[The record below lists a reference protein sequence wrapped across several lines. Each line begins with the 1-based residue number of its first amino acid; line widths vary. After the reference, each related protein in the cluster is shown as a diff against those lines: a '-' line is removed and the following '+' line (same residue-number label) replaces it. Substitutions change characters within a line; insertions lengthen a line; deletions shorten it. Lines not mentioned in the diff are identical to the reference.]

1 MAAFR
6 SSRSLWPLRACD
18 SGGVQ
23 DRIGGPRHLHQ
34 LRIYARN
41 RANRSRCWRMRF
53 VLLILALSATAFADP
68 IKVEL
73 VDGRLVRGGQP
84 YQIKGA
90 GGNTQLELLA
100 KSGGNSIRTWGVD
113 ENTQQLLDDA
123 HANGL
128 SVCLGIWI
136 GQVRQGFNYQD
147 YDQVAKQIDV
157 VLDAVRKY
165 KDHPAVLMWGI
176 GNEMEAPD
184 DGENPALWHHIDF
197 LAREVK
203 SIDPN
208 HPTITVIA
216 EMGGR
221 KIEAMDRLCP
231 NIDIIGIN
239 SYGGASTLFKRYN
252 SSRPVVV
259 TEFGPPGVWE
269 MPKNK
274 FGSVDEWTSTE
285 KGEIYKEVYT
295 EFSADPKCLG
305 SYAFIWGAKEEF
317 SSTWF
322 GMLLPSGE
330 RLAAADVM
338 AELWSGSKPNNLCP
352 RINKLELTSEAMVKP
367 GGEVSAILESSD
379 PEGAELRVEW
389 ILSEDPQNY
398 GGGGDFQAKPLSF
411 PDAIIESSANGA
423 KVKMPEN
430 GGTYR
435 LYAYVYDDADG
446 AAVGNISLKVD
457 GPRMIRSGAATQLPL
472 VIYSEPDQPE
482 TYWPSGYMGNS
493 EAIKVDEK
501 STDNP
506 HKGKHCMRVEFGAT
520 EGWGGVVWQNPPND
534 WGDQP
539 GGYDLTGAQRLNFW
553 ARGVKG
559 GERVNFAF
567 GLIGDDKPYH
577 DTARL
582 DMKVT
587 LDTEWTKYS
596 LPLNGNDLT
605 RIKSAFAWVVE
616 SQGEEIVFY
625 LDDLVV
631 E

>member
-1 MAAFR
+1 M
-6 SSRSLWPLRACD
+6 
-18 SGGVQ
+18 
-23 DRIGGPRHLHQ
+23 RIA
-34 LRIYARN
+34 I
-41 RANRSRCWRMRF
+41 
-53 VLLILALSATAFADP
+53 LLLALTTLASATP

-73 VDGRLVRGGQP
+73 IDGKLHRGGEP

-90 GGNTQLELLA
+90 GGDTALELLA
-100 KSGGNSIRTWGVD
+100 QSGGNSIRTWGVD
-113 ENTQQLLDDA
+113 GNTQQLLDDA

-147 YDQVAKQIDV
+147 YDQVAQQIDL

-203 SIDPN
+203 AIDPN

-231 NIDIIGIN
+231 NIDIIGVN
-239 SYGGASTLFKRYN
+239 SYGGVSTLFRRYRG
-252 SSRPVVV
+252 SRPVVV

-269 MPKNK
+269 MPKNE
-274 FGSVDEWTSTE
+274 FGSVNEWTSTE
-285 KGEIYKEVYT
+285 KGKIYKEVYSKFT
-295 EFSADPKCLG
+295 SDPKCLG

-330 RLAAADVM
+330 RLAAADAM
-338 AELWSGSKPNNLCP
+338 SELWSGAKPKNLCP
-352 RINKLELTSEAMVKP
+352 QINKLELTSEAMVKP
-367 GGEVSAILESSD
+367 GGDVAAILEAKD
-379 PEGAELRVEW
+379 AEGAELRVEW
-389 ILSEDPQNY
+389 ILAEDPQNY

-411 PDAIIESSANGA
+411 PDAIVENSGTEV

-435 LYAYVYDDADG
+435 LYAYVYDNAGG

-457 GPRMIRSGAATQLPL
+457 GPRMTRGGAATNLPL
-472 VIYSEPDQPE
+472 VIYTEPDQPE

-493 EAIKVDEK
+493 QAIEVDAK

-506 HKGKHCMRVEFGAT
+506 RTGKHCMRAHFSAN

-539 GGYDLTGAQRLNFW
+539 GGYDLTGAQRLSFW
-553 ARGVKG
+553 ARGAKG
-559 GERVNFAF
+559 GEMVNFAF
-567 GLIGDDKPYH
+567 GLIGNDKPYF

-582 DMKVT
+582 DMQVT
-587 LDTEWTKYS
+587 LDSKWTKYS

-616 SQGEEIVFY
+616 SKGEEVVFF
-625 LDDLVV
+625 LDDIVV